1 MDEENENTNNIN
13 YDMNTIRSNA
23 SQKVKSNYDQPIDKV
38 PYIKGEKTI
47 LCWNCQSILMVKE
60 EWSVIQCTNCQKIN
74 RIPGTEK
81 KEPLPLND
89 CTNHFDLYLPY
100 VVSIY
105 KLYKPYAFLILMIY
119 FIISTHLHFHNQV
132 YSHQLPLL

>member
-105 KLYKPYAFLILMIY
+105 KLIICFPYTYVF